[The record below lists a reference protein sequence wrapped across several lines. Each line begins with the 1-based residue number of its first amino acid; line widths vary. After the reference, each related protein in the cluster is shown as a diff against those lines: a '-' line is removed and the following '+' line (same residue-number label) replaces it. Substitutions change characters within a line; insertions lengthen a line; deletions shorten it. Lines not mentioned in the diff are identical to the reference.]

1 MKIERDWIRAH
12 IPHQGTM
19 CLLDAVERWDPET
32 IVSVAS
38 SHRALNN
45 PLRNADGLPITAG
58 VEYAAQSM
66 AVHGAL
72 LAGDDAKPAVGFLTH
87 VRNVQWHW
95 RWLDQVETPLQMTA
109 TRVSANV
116 NSLLYDF
123 QIHGQGMLLM
133 SGRVGVLTQA
143 PASAQTPVR
152 L

>member
-1 MKIERDWIRAH
+1 MKIERDWIQAH
-12 IPHQGTM
+12 IPHQGAM
-19 CLLDAVERWDPET
+19 CLLDAVECWGPET
-32 IVSVAS
+32 IVSVAT
-38 SHRALNN
+38 SHRAQNN
-45 PLRNADGLPITAG
+45 PLRNSQGLPITAG
-58 VEYAAQSM
+58 IEYAAQSM

-72 LAGDDAKPAVGFLTH
+72 LVGDDVKPAVGFLTH

-123 QIHGQGMLLM
+123 QIRGQGMLLM

-143 PASAQTPVR
+143 LTPAKPPAS